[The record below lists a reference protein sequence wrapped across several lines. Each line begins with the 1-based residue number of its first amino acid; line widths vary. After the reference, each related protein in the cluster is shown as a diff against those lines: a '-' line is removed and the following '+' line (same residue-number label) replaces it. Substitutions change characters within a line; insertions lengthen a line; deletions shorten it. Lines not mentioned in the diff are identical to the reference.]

1 MSDWTRDAAAAE
13 LGALSVNQVALGNS
27 YSTARDGEGEM
38 WRCVEEKGSGFE
50 RLILTEL
57 TESGNLFAGAQL
69 CVHVPHGTGKF
80 LWNSLKGAHGGG
92 TYLQALGP
100 R

>member
-1 MSDWTRDAAAAE
+1 MSVWERMV
-13 LGALSVNQVALGNS
+13 LPLSWGALSGNQVARGNS
-27 YSTARDGEGEM
+27 YSTARDGEGELP
-38 WRCVEEKGSGFE
+38 RCVEEKRSGFE

-57 TESGNLFAGAQL
+57 TESGDLFAGAQL
-69 CVHVPHGTGKF
+69 RVHVPRGTGKF
-80 LWNSLKGAHGGG
+80 LWDSLKGAHGGG